1 MLQTG
6 VFSINEVRRFED
18 MNPIENGDEHLVP
31 LNFQPLNNINLDSE

>member
-18 MNPIENGDEHLVP
+18 LNPIENGDTHLVP
-31 LNFQPLNNINLDSE
+31 LNFQSLNDIGITNE